1 MYIRNEQEAEH
12 LKISVARGPNLC
24 YCLTGAH
31 VSVKLA
37 QSLQLQRS
45 EQIAPGWGSRASSW
59 EQGLPRDAK
68 TKSKEQ
74 MGFWKG
80 FVCYSSLVSLLNDA
94 VELAKH
100 SQVLK
105 CTNLAFTS
113 KSFHSHLRLG
123 VPLPCPGDVKEGQ
136 GNEDLLQIISWQWKW
151 ERILENSSWR

>member
-1 MYIRNEQEAEH
+1 MYIRNGQEAEH

-59 EQGLPRDAK
+59 ELGLPRDAK
-68 TKSKEQ
+68 QKVRSKW
-74 MGFWKG
+74 GFGK
-80 FVCYSSLVSLLNDA
+80 VSSLVSLLNDA
-94 VELAKH
+94 VELATYF
-100 SQVLK
+100 QVLK

-123 VPLPCPGDVKEGQ
+123 VPLPCPRDVKEGQ

>member
-1 MYIRNEQEAEH
+1 MYIRNGQEAEH

-31 VSVKLA
+31 VFVKLT

-68 TKSKEQ
+68 TESKEQ

-80 FVCYSSLVSLLNDA
+80 FFSGL
-94 VELAKH
+94 
-100 SQVLK
+100 
-105 CTNLAFTS
+105 T
-113 KSFHSHLRLG
+113 
-123 VPLPCPGDVKEGQ
+123 VK
-136 GNEDLLQIISWQWKW
+136 
-151 ERILENSSWR
+151 